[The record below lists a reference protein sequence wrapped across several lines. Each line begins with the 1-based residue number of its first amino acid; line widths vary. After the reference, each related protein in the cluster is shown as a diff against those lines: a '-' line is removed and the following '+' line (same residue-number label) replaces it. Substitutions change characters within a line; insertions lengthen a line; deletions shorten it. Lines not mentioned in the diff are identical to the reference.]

1 MVVKMSSPG
10 RSFGGVADYCLHDPR
25 MPGEAHHPESAERVE
40 WTETRNLATSEGER
54 AGRIMAATAE
64 ASPELK
70 RLAGVAATG
79 RKLEKPVC
87 HYSLSWAKDEKPHR
101 QEMRRY
107 NQRSRIETQMGRWKS
122 VIGPKLKSRSFSRQI
137 TEIQLGRK
145 VLNTMTALGRPVF
158 ERIA

>member
-10 RSFGGVADYCLHDPR
+10 RSFGGVAEYCLHDPR

-70 RLAGVAATG
+70 RLAGGVATG
-79 RKLEKPVC
+79 RKLEKP
-87 HYSLSWAKDEKPHR
+87 
-101 QEMRRY
+101 
-107 NQRSRIETQMGRWKS
+107 
-122 VIGPKLKSRSFSRQI
+122 
-137 TEIQLGRK
+137 GRK
-145 VLNTMTALGRPVF
+145 GTSGSRGRSGARRGRGTTGAGRRGSGLWMGAGIR
-158 ERIA
+158 EGAGGGSG